1 MMRNAL
7 LTMIVSFSLLTAAE
21 ITCETVHSG
30 IKKIRCTY
38 SFQSFNKPRNV
49 TFYWIS
55 PDNKSDNLTKS
66 YTVEA
71 GQVSV
76 IDYRYF
82 SGRSEGRWTIS
93 VSDEATNERISTEY
107 IKNSNE
113 KVFPKQRKHL

>member
-1 MMRNAL
+1 MRNAL
-7 LTMIVSFSLLTAAE
+7 LTMMMSFSLLTAAE

-30 IKKIRCTY
+30 IKKIRCIY
-38 SFQSFNKPRNV
+38 SSKSYIKPRNV
-49 TFYWIS
+49 TFSWIS

-93 VSDEATNERISTEY
+93 VSDEATNESISTEY
-107 IKNSNE
+107 IKNSYE
-113 KVFPKQRKHL
+113 KVFPEQRKHL